1 MWSASI
7 TPKGAFFCEVAAAMD
22 ATLNGPGGWEI
33 GPDWWHRT
41 PDQFGEQ
48 LKWCELCS
56 APLAMPKRL
65 ATDEMDDISPKWRQM
80 LEDIKSP
87 KLAKGLTSL
96 FDLSAYG
103 TPEFA
108 ATVNDKPWLYLDAQ
122 NDRMGE
128 KMRGHMKPHTMTTLL
143 ELSEGV
149 DATAAV
155 QQLKIN
161 SSNDLNAVV
170 LAGTDV
176 QIAAVQRA
184 GIACFDTRE
193 LDPREIFLR
202 LAKSKRTEDWILHCK
217 DAVVTPSV
225 GAVLANHSF
234 NLGCLY
240 LIMLDEPGRTAQ
252 FFNLRA
258 LSLGGEADAAALRD
272 RFPED
277 KVVGVNVNG
286 TAQKSIALPRAT
298 PCSAARRM
306 VLSAPAALAPAPA

>member
-1 MWSASI
+1 
-7 TPKGAFFCEVAAAMD
+7 
-22 ATLNGPGGWEI
+22 
-33 GPDWWHRT
+33 
-41 PDQFGEQ
+41 
-48 LKWCELCS
+48 
-56 APLAMPKRL
+56 
-65 ATDEMDDISPKWRQM
+65 M

-184 GIACFDTRE
+184 GIACFERASWTRARYSCV
-193 LDPREIFLR
+193 LRNRSAPRTGTC
-202 LAKSKRTEDWILHCK
+202 SCK

-258 LSLGGEADAAALRD
+258 LSLGGEADTAALRD
-272 RFPED
+272 QFPED
-277 KVVGVNVNG
+277 KVVGVNVEWHG
-286 TAQKSIALPRAT
+286 AEIHRA
-298 PCSAARRM
+298 AARDALFGGAPHGAVGTRRIGPRPGLTALRR
-306 VLSAPAALAPAPA
+306 VRRRAPASPMRTAVRPPGASLR

>member
-1 MWSASI
+1 
-7 TPKGAFFCEVAAAMD
+7 
-22 ATLNGPGGWEI
+22 
-33 GPDWWHRT
+33 
-41 PDQFGEQ
+41 
-48 LKWCELCS
+48 
-56 APLAMPKRL
+56 
-65 ATDEMDDISPKWRQM
+65 M

-258 LSLGGEADAAALRD
+258 LSLGGEADTAALRD
-272 RFPED
+272 R
-277 KVVGVNVNG
+277 
-286 TAQKSIALPRAT
+286 SPRT
-298 PCSAARRM
+298 RWSA
-306 VLSAPAALAPAPA
+306 